1 MDGHDR
7 RTSAKPAAP
16 GAVYMDCRLCWR
28 RIRLDFD
35 RVEIVQWEVVYRCP
49 HCESTF
55 LIRREDTDAFRPPD
69 RRASNH

>member
-1 MDGHDR
+1 MDGQDR
-7 RTSAKPAAP
+7 RNNSRPAAT

-28 RIRLDFD
+28 PIRLDFD

-55 LIRREDTDAFRPPD
+55 LIRRDDANAITPPE
-69 RRASNH
+69 RRTTKR